1 VKNEESFF
9 NNSTSKSEDCPICY
23 ETFFDAGGDEEI
35 GNNSKERLLVQG
47 CDHEF
52 CRACLTEHC
61 KHAVSVKEIP
71 IACPATAEHDC
82 ENIFQE
88 EQVKDLL
95 CRLDTTQ
102 YGSIP
107 NGVSFGSAA
116 TTDWDRFLKFQRM
129 LKDPALICCS
139 KCDQLFCKNENQT
152 SLSVSQITCPS
163 CGHQFCSLHGDV
175 HSNKTCEEYASSKGA
190 RQVQKSEK
198 AIRDFTKPCSHCKAP
213 IEKESGCDHIV
224 CLSCKDDMCFKCGT
238 HVHLSG
244 GMIRT
249 CENCK
254 QNYVDH
260 RHAWAY
266 RFTLCLSLPL
276 YLPCCIIHVL
286 LTGLIAI
293 LSCGCC
299 FCLGCGTQIKE
310 KDGSTAS
317 RSCNPLYGTR
327 VVLAIVF
334 LPVLNLA
341 RQCGLS
347 CCCELD
353 VSGIAAVSDTMMLD
367 DEESDEEGSDGT
379 IPQP

>member
-1 VKNEESFF
+1 MSVKNEESFF

-61 KHAVSVKEIP
+61 KHAVSVKDIP
-71 IACPATAEHDC
+71 ITCPANAEHDC

-95 CRLDTTQ
+95 CRLDMTQ
-102 YGSIP
+102 YG
-107 NGVSFGSAA
+107 
-116 TTDWDRFLKFQRM
+116 RFQTFQRM
-129 LKDPALICCS
+129 LQDPSLICCS
-139 KCDQLFCKNENQT
+139 KCDQLVCKNENQT
-152 SLSVSQITCPS
+152 NISVNQIACPS
-163 CGHQFCSLHGDV
+163 CGLQFCSLHGDV
-175 HSNKTCEEYASSKGA
+175 HPNKTCEEYTSSKGA

-198 AIRDFTKPCSHCKAP
+198 AIRDFTKPCSHCGAP
-213 IEKESGCDHIV
+213 IEKESGCDHII
-224 CLSCKDDMCFKCGT
+224 CLSCKDDMCFQCGT

-244 GMIRT
+244 DMIRT
-249 CENCK
+249 CDKCK
-254 QNYVDH
+254 QHFVDH
-260 RHAWAY
+260 RHIWKY
-266 RFTLCLSLPL
+266 RCTLCLSLPV
-276 YLPCCIIHVL
+276 YIPFCIIHIL

-293 LSCGCC
+293 LSSGCC
-299 FCLGCGTQIKE
+299 CCLGCGTQVKE
-310 KDGSTAS
+310 KGGSTAS
-317 RSCNPLYGTR
+317 RSFNPLKGTR

-334 LPVLNLA
+334 LPVLDLA
-341 RQCGLS
+341 RQCGIS

-353 VSGIAAVSDTMMLD
+353 VSGIATSDTMLD
-367 DEESDEEGSDGT
+367 DEESDEEGGSDGT